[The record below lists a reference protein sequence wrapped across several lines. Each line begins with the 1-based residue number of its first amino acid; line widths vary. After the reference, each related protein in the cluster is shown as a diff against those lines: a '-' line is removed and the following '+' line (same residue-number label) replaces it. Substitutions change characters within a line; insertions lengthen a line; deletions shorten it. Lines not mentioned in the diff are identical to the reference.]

1 MTCNSVNK
9 IEGGKI
15 IILPS
20 GCLGTTE
27 IDLQCKSPTESV
39 FYQF

>member
-1 MTCNSVNK
+1 MAFNNSSK

-27 IDLQCKSPTESV
+27 IDLQCKSPTES
-39 FYQF
+39 